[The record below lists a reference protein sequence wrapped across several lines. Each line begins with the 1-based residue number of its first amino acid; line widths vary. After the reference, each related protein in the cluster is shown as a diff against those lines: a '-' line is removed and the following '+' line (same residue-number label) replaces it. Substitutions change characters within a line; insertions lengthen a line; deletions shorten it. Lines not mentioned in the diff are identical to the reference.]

1 MQPLKKC
8 WSSGFLIILAVTS
21 GCMTWEANI
30 EDMSSVYME
39 PARPGAATIIISDLS
54 DNRTDQELVGR
65 ICALNL
71 ATKTPINVIIA
82 NRIASRLRQ
91 EGFNVQKVALVNPRN
106 KREATEALKRT
117 KGKVI
122 LTGSLD
128 HFFIESSDAILETA
142 KGRVTFRV
150 DILDKLGK
158 SVFYK
163 AYSAY
168 TEKHIG
174 LGGGKGSEEFI
185 EKTVQ
190 ETVNQLFYDAK
201 FRAFLSQ
208 MKR

>member
-1 MQPLKKC
+1 MQSLKK
-8 WSSGFLIILAVTS
+8 SLSLGFLAVIAVTS

-30 EDMSSVYME
+30 DDMSSVYMQ
-39 PARPGAATIIISDLS
+39 PAKPGAATIIISDLS
-54 DNRTDQELVGR
+54 DNRTNQELVGR

-71 ATKTPINVIIA
+71 ATKKPINVIIA
-82 NRIASRLRQ
+82 NRIASRLKQ
-91 EGFNVQKVALVNPRN
+91 EGFNVQKAALVNPRN
-106 KREATEALKRT
+106 KREAVEALKRT
-117 KGKVI
+117 DGKVI
-122 LTGSLD
+122 ITGNLD

-142 KGRVTFRV
+142 KGRVTFRI
-150 DILDKLGK
+150 DILDKFGK

-163 AYSAY
+163 MYSAY

-190 ETVNQLFYDAK
+190 ETVNQLFYDTK

-208 MKR
+208 MKK